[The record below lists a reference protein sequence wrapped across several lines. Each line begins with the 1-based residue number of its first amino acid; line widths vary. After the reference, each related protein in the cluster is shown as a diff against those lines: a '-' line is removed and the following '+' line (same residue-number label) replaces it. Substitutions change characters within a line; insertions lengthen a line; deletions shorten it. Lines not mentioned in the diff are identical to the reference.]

1 MKKINFFIK
10 LTFLTMSIIV
20 LNSCELKKMNQN
32 NDFYYIRAHQKRI
45 GNIVDTV
52 RVNRFL
58 FHQNGDTLIDVDSF
72 YFDGSSHEL
81 RIYKNNNQSQD
92 GGYILYELDTLGI
105 VFYTSLYWIS
115 SKKMITTNKKLNSL
129 LEFTFFRILYYNSK
143 YIIKHF
149 IEPKKIFNPNQ
160 KF

>member
-1 MKKINFFIK
+1 
-10 LTFLTMSIIV
+10 MSIIV

-32 NDFYYIRAHQKRI
+32 NDFYYIRAYQKRI

-58 FHQNGDTLIDVDSF
+58 FHQNADTLIDVDSF
-72 YFDGSSHEL
+72 YFDGSFHEF
-81 RIYKNNNQSQD
+81 RIYKNKNQSQD

-105 VFYTSLYWIS
+105 VFYSSLYWIS
-115 SKKMITTNKKLNSL
+115 SKRMITTNKNLNSL

-143 YIIKHF
+143 YIIERF

>member
-10 LTFLTMSIIV
+10 LSFLTMSIIL

-32 NDFYYIRAHQKRI
+32 NDFFFIRAYQKHT

-58 FHQNGDTLIDVDSF
+58 FHQNADTLINVDSF
-72 YFDGSSHEL
+72 YFDGSSHQF
-81 RIYKNNNQSQD
+81 RIYKNKNQFQD

-105 VFYTSLYWIS
+105 VFYTSLHWIS
-115 SKKMITTNKKLNSL
+115 SKRMITTNKNLNSL
-129 LEFTFFRILYYNSK
+129 LEFTFFTILHNNSK
-143 YIIKHF
+143 YIIEHF
-149 IEPKKIFNPNQ
+149 IEPKKIVNPNQ
-160 KF
+160 IF